1 MAESSAEH
9 TRSMPPPRPATPPIG
24 DEAFE
29 RDPAAYFRT
38 VFDLADAMIWVQDP
52 EDGAFL
58 VASQGAC
65 EVAGYTV
72 EEYKQL
78 GLDRV
83 AWGEPPYTM
92 VNAMQHLRRAQETG
106 APHRFEWCTRHRD
119 GHPIFV
125 EVTLRTVEINGA
137 QRVLATG
144 RSIDDRKAAEAAL
157 LRANEA
163 LRQSEE
169 HFRRLIEHSYD
180 LVQVLDREGRI
191 TYTGP
196 SVHRLLGYTPEE
208 IAGCTIADYMHPD
221 DLPAATA
228 LVAQV
233 FANPGVSVS
242 LEYRVRHRDGS
253 WRWMEAFARTLSP
266 TSAEEGLVANA
277 RDITDRKAAQLAV
290 EESEARH
297 RSLIEA
303 AQDVIAVID
312 EGGIYRFLSP
322 SARDVLGFE
331 PEELVGRN
339 SFDFMHPDDVAK
351 LIPRMEKVMASP
363 GTVECVEYRH
373 LHRDGSWRYL
383 ESRGRTILPDASD
396 AGAVALVRDVTGRV
410 ETEAALR
417 QAKADAEEA
426 RLEAERANRAKSEF
440 LSRMSHELRTP
451 LNSILGFA
459 QVLEDVEMA
468 PEYRTGVR
476 HILNGGRHLLRLIN
490 EVLDIARIETD
501 QHALSLEPVRLGV
514 VVREAVDMVRP
525 LAAARGI
532 RVVEV
537 SDATADRFVRADRQR
552 LAQVL
557 LNLLSNAVKYNRPG
571 GTAYISCEPVVDG
584 EGVERLR
591 VCVAD
596 QGSGIAPEHRDR
608 LFVPFDRLGAEHSGV
623 EGTGLGLSLSRHLAR
638 AMCGELALECSGPE
652 GSVFRVDLRPA
663 ADPLAEPAAVIA
675 RSRPGAAESLSA
687 GTLLYVEDN
696 LANLALVETILRP
709 RPHWRLIPALQG
721 GLGLELAAEHAPDV
735 VLLDL
740 NLPDMPGRE
749 VLNRLRADPRTAHIP
764 VVVISADATSRTVEA
779 LTAAGADAFLTK
791 PLDVREFVET
801 VERLLTRSSGGS

>member
-1 MAESSAEH
+1 MLLL
-9 TRSMPPPRPATPPIG
+9 PPPAPPPPVG
-24 DEAFE
+24 DTAFE

-52 EDGAFL
+52 EDGSFL
-58 VASQGAC
+58 MASQGAC

-72 EEYKQL
+72 EEYKRL
-78 GLDRV
+78 GLERI

-106 APHRFEWCTRHRD
+106 APYRFEWCSRHKD
-119 GHPIFV
+119 GRPIFV
-125 EVTLRTVEINGA
+125 EVTLRAVEINGV
-137 QRVLATG
+137 QRVLGTG

-157 LRANEA
+157 LRANEELAIANEA
-163 LRQSEE
+163 LRRSEE

-191 TYTGP
+191 SYTGP
-196 SVHRLLGYTPEE
+196 SVQRLLGYTPEE
-208 IAGCTIADYMHPD
+208 ISGGTIPDYMHPD
-221 DLPAATA
+221 DLPAAAA
-228 LVAQV
+228 LVAQI
-233 FANPGVSVS
+233 FANPGVSGS
-242 LEYRVRHRDGS
+242 LEYRVRHRDGT

-277 RDITDRKAAQLAV
+277 RDITERKLAQLAV
-290 EESEARH
+290 EASEARH

-312 EGGIYRFLSP
+312 AEGVYRFLSP
-322 SARDVLGFE
+322 SVRDLLGFE
-331 PEELVGRN
+331 PEEMVGR
-339 SFDFMHPDDVAK
+339 SAFDFMHPDDVATI
-351 LIPRMEKVMASP
+351 LPRLEKVMTSP
-363 GTVECVEYRH
+363 GTVESVEYRN

-383 ESRGRTILPDASD
+383 ESRGRTILPDSAD
-396 AGAVALVRDVTGRV
+396 AGAVALVRDVTDRV
-410 ETEAALR
+410 EAEAALR
-417 QAKADAEEA
+417 QAKAEAEEA
-426 RLEAERANRAKSEF
+426 RLEAERANHAKSEF

-459 QVLEDVEMA
+459 QVLEEVEMA
-468 PEYRTGVR
+468 PEYRNGVR
-476 HILNGGRHLLRLIN
+476 HILHGGRHLLRLIN

-501 QHALSLEPVRLGV
+501 QRALSLEPVRLGG

-532 RVVEV
+532 RMVEV
-537 SDATADRFVRADRQR
+537 SDATADRFVHADRQR

-571 GTAYISCEPVVDG
+571 GTATISCEPALDR

-591 VCVAD
+591 VRVAD
-596 QGSGIAPEHRDR
+596 EGSGIAPEHRER
-608 LFVPFDRLGAEHSGV
+608 LFAPFDRLGAEHSGV

-638 AMCGELALECSGPE
+638 AMGGELALERTAPE

-663 ADPLAEPAAVIA
+663 ADPLAEPATVIA
-675 RSRPGAAESLSA
+675 RSRPGAADSHSA
-687 GTLLYVEDN
+687 GTLLYIEDN
-696 LANLALVETILRP
+696 LDNLALVETILRP
-709 RPHWRLIPALQG
+709 RPHWRLVPALQG

-740 NLPDMPGRE
+740 NLPDIPGRE
-749 VLNRLRADPRTAHIP
+749 VLSRLRSDPRTARIP
-764 VVVISADATSRTVEA
+764 VVVISADATPRMVEA

-791 PLDVREFVET
+791 PLDVKEFVET
-801 VERLLTRSSGGS
+801 VERLLAGPVGRS